1 MRTYKNPILYADY
14 SDPDVVRVGEDY
26 YMVSSSFTYIPGVPL
41 LHSRD
46 LVHWELIN
54 HCVKKLP
61 FEKYAL
67 PCHGSGT
74 WAPSIRYHEG
84 TFFVFIP
91 LVDEGILV
99 ARSKDPYGEFEWN
112 MLCES
117 KGWIDPCPF
126 WDDDGRAYMVFAYAK
141 SRSGIKHRLSLVEI
155 DPQCRS
161 LLTEPRLIFDG
172 EQIAPTSEGPKM
184 YKRNGYYYI
193 LMPSGGVETGW
204 QSCLRSRSV
213 LWALRL

>member
-1 MRTYKNPILYADY
+1 M
-14 SDPDVVRVGEDY
+14 
-26 YMVSSSFTYIPGVPL
+26 
-41 LHSRD
+41 
-46 LVHWELIN
+46 
-54 HCVKKLP
+54 KKLP

-126 WDDDGRAYMVFAYAK
+126 WDDDGKAYMV
-141 SRSGIKHRLSLVEI
+141 LPV
-155 DPQCRS
+155 Q
-161 LLTEPRLIFDG
+161 EPL
-172 EQIAPTSEGPKM
+172 P
-184 YKRNGYYYI
+184 
-193 LMPSGGVETGW
+193 V
-204 QSCLRSRSV
+204 
-213 LWALRL
+213 

>member
-99 ARSKDPYGEFEWN
+99 ARSKDPTGN
-112 MLCES
+112 LNGIC
-117 KGWIDPCPF
+117 CVNQR
-126 WDDDGRAYMVFAYAK
+126 DGLTPALSGMMTAGLTWSLPMQRA
-141 SRSGIKHRLSLVEI
+141 
-155 DPQCRS
+155 
-161 LLTEPRLIFDG
+161 
-172 EQIAPTSEGPKM
+172 AP
-184 YKRNGYYYI
+184 
-193 LMPSGGVETGW
+193 V
-204 QSCLRSRSV
+204 
-213 LWALRL
+213 